1 MTGASSWHIDI
12 ENTAQVRLSGRLVG
26 KQTYDVV
33 SEVMPGSPVTGFY
46 IMDEGATIAAVQLAD
61 KPRVFFARTMSEE
74 ERDALVPAIAA
85 LLMLD
90 EKVHGV

>member
-1 MTGASSWHIDI
+1 
-12 ENTAQVRLSGRLVG
+12 
-26 KQTYDVV
+26 
-33 SEVMPGSPVTGFY
+33 MPGSPVTGFY
-46 IMDEGATIAAVQLAD
+46 IRDEGATIAAVQIED
-61 KPRVFFARTMSEE
+61 KPRVFFARNLSEE